1 MLIRYQPNL
10 KSYKF
15 PILKIIISVLIIV
28 ILIFRYRFF
37 NITNKPFQ
45 IIISIIAFVV
55 TIFSIL
61 CIYISVAEMMNV
73 HENRKNESLSNSI
86 IDKSMC
92 ASKSIDEIIDLAHK
106 NDIVQFVIVT
116 EKCTVRAG
124 ASSDYTHSKGIFFDK
139 LYYINETEYK
149 QIEDFKNA
157 LATLASKGMLL
168 VYSIDDIV
176 INQNK
181 RME

>member
-1 MLIRYQPNL
+1 MLFRCQTNL

-28 ILIFRYRFF
+28 ILIFRDKIF
-37 NITNKPFQ
+37 NVTNKPFQ
-45 IIISIIAFVV
+45 IIISIIAFIV

-61 CIYISVAEMMNV
+61 CIYISVAEMMHV
-73 HENRKNESLSNSI
+73 HENKKNESLFNSI

-92 ASKSIDEIIDLAHK
+92 ASKSIDEIVDLVRK
-106 NDIVQFVIVT
+106 NDIVQFVIAT
-116 EKCTVRAG
+116 DKGTVRAG
-124 ASSDYTHSKGIFFDK
+124 ASSDYKHSKGIFFDK

-149 QIEDFKNA
+149 QIENFKNA
-157 LATLASKGMLL
+157 LATLASEGMLF

-176 INQNK
+176 IEKN
-181 RME
+181 R